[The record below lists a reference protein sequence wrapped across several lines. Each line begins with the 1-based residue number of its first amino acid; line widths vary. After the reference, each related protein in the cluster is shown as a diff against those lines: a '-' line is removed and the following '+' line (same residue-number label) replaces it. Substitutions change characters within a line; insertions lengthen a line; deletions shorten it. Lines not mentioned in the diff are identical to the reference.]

1 METTA
6 STITDRRIWV
16 RVLYMVFFWVAFS
29 VSEVLLAIVAIFQ
42 AVCALFTGTTN
53 DAMHRFGKN
62 LSAYVA
68 QILEFLTF
76 NSEELAFPFSDWPDA
91 TPTETPWTPDEGP
104 VAAEAPVDK
113 PEPKVE
119 AIKVA
124 AKLNASAPMTKAPGP
139 QELREITVAAAPF
152 KTERYQAK
160 GAGSQV
166 AKNRASAEMTKP
178 NFN

>member
-1 METTA
+1 
-6 STITDRRIWV
+6 
-16 RVLYMVFFWVAFS
+16 MVEAAK
-29 VSEVLLAIVAIFQ
+29 EI
-42 AVCALFTGTTN
+42 
-53 DAMHRFGKN
+53 
-62 LSAYVA
+62 
-68 QILEFLTF
+68 
-76 NSEELAFPFSDWPDA
+76 
-91 TPTETPWTPDEGP
+91 
-104 VAAEAPVDK
+104 AAEAPVAK